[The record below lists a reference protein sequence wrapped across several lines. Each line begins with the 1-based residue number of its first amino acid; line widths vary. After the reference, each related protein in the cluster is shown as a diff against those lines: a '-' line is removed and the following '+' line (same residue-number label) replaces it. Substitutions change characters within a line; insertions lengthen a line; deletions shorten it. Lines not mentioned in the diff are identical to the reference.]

1 MKQNHASL
9 EHLKTNGSITPIDA
23 LMLFGCFRLGA
34 RIYDLREQGHEIET
48 KRVTDNKGK
57 NYAEYNYRGE
67 GLRQQLFAL

>member
-1 MKQNHASL
+1 MKQNEAIL

-48 KRVTDNKGK
+48 KRVTDNK
-57 NYAEYNYRGE
+57 
-67 GLRQQLFAL
+67 Q

>member
-1 MKQNHASL
+1 MKQNEAIL

-34 RIYDLREQGHEIET
+34 RIYDLREQGHAIET

-57 NYAEYNYRGE
+57 NYAEYTYRGA